1 MSITPR
7 TPAEIRD
14 TLLGYWSAEYAAR
27 GVTLLTAVGSDAYIL
42 AAAIGVVQALT
53 DQQGQQIARD
63 IFPLSASDEGVARFG
78 DQYGIAQRPAT
89 PAALSA
95 QVTGAATGTTY
106 TIPAGTQL
114 SWTDGL
120 LYDVLDTSVTT
131 DGSSHATISIVC
143 STTGA
148 ATTRDVG
155 DVLTF
160 MSAPSGLNPTAPVT
174 AVGTVG
180 EDAESYQD
188 WAARITARLQE
199 RPASGNRSDW
209 AAWVLSYTKTPIVDA
224 YVYPLLEPPAS
235 NPGNG
240 TANVL
245 GCVTVVAVGPAQGD
259 STTNTRI
266 VPADD
271 VSLRT
276 AGAPLLHVIDYIEGD
291 RTANG
296 ALTTAGTQLRP
307 VTMAYGDY
315 TVEAINTQAQN
326 VEAVLTVTAANAF
339 SFPYASSPGVDSS
352 SDATHVIVSGNYGPG
367 GVVDLSGLSVLVYIG
382 TTNYRGGYY
391 RTTLGSGSYN
401 GGTGL
406 TTFLVDALP
415 HAPVTPSFVYPA
427 TPCWDAI
434 RAATFEYF
442 DGLGPSDSVPPS
454 RWPTQDAAGRSTLY
468 RSALAGRYTQTD
480 GVLAASISTPAT
492 DTTPSTWKTVLT
504 LGSLLVHE

>member
-1 MSITPR
+1 VITPR

-27 GVTLLTAVGSDAYIL
+27 GETLLVAAGSDAYVL
-42 AAAIGVVQALT
+42 AGVIGVVQALV

-89 PAALSA
+89 AAALSA
-95 QVTGAATGTTY
+95 QVTGASAATTY
-106 TIPAGTQL
+106 AIPAGTQL

-131 DGSSHATISIVC
+131 DVSKHATITIRC
-143 STTGA
+143 STTGST
-148 ATTRDVG
+148 TTRAVG

-160 MSAPSGLNPTAPVT
+160 QSAPAGLNPTAPVT

-180 EDAESYQD
+180 EDAESYQA

-209 AAWVLSYTKTPIVDA
+209 AAWALSYTGTSIVDA
-224 YVYPLLEPPAS
+224 YVYPLLQPPAS
-235 NPGNG
+235 TPGNG

-266 VPADD
+266 VPANDGVVRVD
-271 VSLRT
+271 GGTLLRVV
-276 AGAPLLHVIDYIEGD
+276 GYIEGD

-296 ALTTAGTQLRP
+296 DLTTQGTQLRP

-315 TVEAINTQAQN
+315 TVEAINTQPQN
-326 VEAVLTVTAANAF
+326 VEAVLTVTDANAF
-339 SFPYASSPGVDSS
+339 SFAYASSPGLSGT
-352 SDATHVIVSGNYGPG
+352 SDATHVVVSGNYGPG

-382 TTNYRGGYY
+382 TANYRGGYY
-391 RTTLGSGSYN
+391 RTTLGAGSYN

-406 TTFLVDALP
+406 TTFEVDELP
-415 HAPVTPSFVYPA
+415 HAPVAPSFVYPA
-427 TPCWDAI
+427 TPCWEAI
-434 RAATFEYF
+434 RAATFDYF
-442 DGLGPSDSVPPS
+442 DGLGPSDSSPPS
-454 RWPTQDAAGRSTLY
+454 RWPTQDAQGRSTLY

-480 GVLAASISTPAT
+480 GVLAASISTPGT

-504 LGSLLVHE
+504 LGSLLVHA